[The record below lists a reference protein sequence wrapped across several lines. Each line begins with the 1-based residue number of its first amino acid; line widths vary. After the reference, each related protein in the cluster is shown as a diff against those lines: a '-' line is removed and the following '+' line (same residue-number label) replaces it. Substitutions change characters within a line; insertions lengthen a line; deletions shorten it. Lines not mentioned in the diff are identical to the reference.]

1 MKALIIK
8 GSKDFPTITLDKE
21 NKIFEF
27 SGRSFPE
34 DAVKFY
40 QDALDWLTEY
50 IENPLEETILVMKM
64 DYISTASSKVILQV
78 FFKFEELA
86 SEGKKVSVKWYYAP
100 DDEDMQETGVEYEEL
115 LNLDFE
121 HIPYS

>member
-21 NKIFEF
+21 NNIFEF

-50 IENPLEETILVMKM
+50 IENPLDETVLVMKM